1 MNIFLLNQNDPQWT
15 AMFERIRVKELG
27 EKEHA
32 EFGTLIQPDPN
43 SWVAGTR
50 EQQLEL
56 LKTNL
61 GLLG

>member
-1 MNIFLLNQNDPQWT
+1 
-15 AMFERIRVKELG
+15 MFERIRVKELG